1 MTKFIKQKDKQ
12 TQPTDTKTQIFCLVA
27 DKYNVDVD
35 TLKPETPFIGT
46 LGDSLDFVE
55 TIIATEREFQ
65 ISFQDYESE
74 QIHTIGDLVEYVAK
88 KQKSAPQP
96 VVQKKHLTF
105 FQRIKIR

>member
-27 DKYNVDVD
+27 DRYNIDVNN
-35 TLKPETPFIGT
+35 LKMDTPFMM

-74 QIHTIGDLVEYVAK
+74 QIHTIGDLIETVTT
-88 KQKSAPQP
+88 KQKNTPQP
-96 VVQKKHLTF
+96 VLPKKNLTF